1 LLKSFP
7 RLCFLFWLAR
17 HKRTTQQCLLARS
30 VSPPMFLCTHHS
42 NTNTNTHRVPLG
54 FVCGYPLNGGEL
66 YGGSMFARSAAPDT
80 AQGRAIQS
88 VNERW
93 GDSNTACARKKGR
106 ESIGIPVCKKKYKPF
121 HFSVLQTQK
130 DGTVRVVVERLYGC
144 QCHHPQRKRVIER
157 HGVRDGWQPFGVW
170 SMAKAQAQARRE
182 TARLNAAAAAKN
194 NSNNSDAETASTTD
208 DESSSTSSSASD
220 SENAALTAVASN
232 NKTHRMCLNGN
243 CTWKVQSAYD
253 NIYKEI
259 HGESENDE

>member
-1 LLKSFP
+1 MP
-7 RLCFLFWLAR
+7 ACP
-17 HKRTTQQCLLARS
+17 
-30 VSPPMFLCTHHS
+30 VSPPMFLRTHHS
-42 NTNTNTHRVPLG
+42 NTHNTHRVPLG

-80 AQGRAIQS
+80 AQGQAIQA

-170 SMAKAQAQARRE
+170 SMAKAQAQARHE
-182 TARLNAAAAAKN
+182 TARLNAATKN
-194 NSNNSDAETASTTD
+194 NNSNSDAETASTTD
-208 DESSSTSSSASD
+208 DESSTSSSSD
-220 SENAALTAVASN
+220 SEEQSTTNAASTAVASN
-232 NKTHRMCLNGN
+232 KKTHRMCLNGN

-259 HGESENDE
+259 HGESDDE